1 MTIQLRFC
9 GKNYDA
15 MKKPYGTTQKLW
27 YYNKLELAIVNYSIL
42 GFFLVRGYTYIYKAC
57 LKNYYIKIIY
67 IKHQIQI
74 YKILC
79 NFEQNMKFVCMKR

>member
-1 MTIQLRFC
+1 MEKIMVLYWKLWNLFLQTTMTLQLRFC

-42 GFFLVRGYTYIYKAC
+42 GFFLVRGYTYI
-57 LKNYYIKIIY
+57 
-67 IKHQIQI
+67 
-74 YKILC
+74 
-79 NFEQNMKFVCMKR
+79 